1 MCLGGRGRV
10 IDALSVLFLLHCKYI
25 TGNEKMAR
33 GTGLRTLIIELNV
46 TTTALVLMRNNFLTE
61 IYPKKCM

>member
-1 MCLGGRGRV
+1 VSCFYYIV
-10 IDALSVLFLLHCKYI
+10 CKYI

-46 TTTALVLMRNNFLTE
+46 TTTALVLMRNNLLTE